1 LVSWIDAL
9 IVVVCIGSA
18 AFGFWRGLAKEALS
32 VGTWLIAI
40 WLAWRF
46 SWIVEPLLG
55 EWVVAPEL
63 KIWAARVTI
72 FVVVMIAGGT
82 VAWLVRELIRAS
94 GLNGT
99 DRMLGSL
106 FGLARGALIVGL
118 AVIVLDYAGLTS
130 DPWWQEARLR
140 PASDR
145 IADGIRYYAAL
156 GSEYV
161 GNNEG

>member
-1 LVSWIDAL
+1 VSWIDAL
-9 IVVVCIGSA
+9 IIVVCIGSA
-18 AFGFWRGLAKEALS
+18 GFGFWRGLAKEALS

-46 SWIVEPLLG
+46 SWVIEPLLG

-72 FVVVMIAGGT
+72 FVLVMIAGGT

-94 GLNGT
+94 GLSGT

-106 FGLARGALIVGL
+106 FGLARGVLIVGL
-118 AVIVLDYAGLTS
+118 GVIVLDYVGVTS
-130 DPWWQEARLR
+130 DPWWQDAKLR
-140 PASDR
+140 PAGDR
-145 IADGIRYYAAL
+145 IAAGIRYYAAL

-161 GNNEG
+161 GNSEG

>member
-1 LVSWIDAL
+1 MSWIDL
-9 IVVVCIGSA
+9 LIIVVCLGSA
-18 AFGFWRGLAKEALS
+18 GFGFWRGFAKEALS

-55 EWVVAPEL
+55 DWVVAPEL

-72 FVVVMIAGGT
+72 FILVMILGGT
-82 VAWLVRELIRAS
+82 AAWLARELIRAS
-94 GLNGT
+94 GLSGT
-99 DRMLGSL
+99 DRVLGSL

-118 AVIVLDYAGLTS
+118 TVIGLEYAGLDG
-130 DPWWQEARLR
+130 DPWWQDARLR
-140 PASDR
+140 PAGDR

-156 GSEYV
+156 GSSYI
-161 GNNEG
+161 GSTEG